1 MFKKEFIMLPEG
13 NVFLWEESGK
23 SHSQNQPNK
32 CYGVQVTMM
41 KRSKHFC
48 SNFAQTLCFA

>member
-32 CYGVQVTMM
+32 LMLWSAGD
-41 KRSKHFC
+41 
-48 SNFAQTLCFA
+48 ND